1 MSEAPLRI
9 GTRGSQLALWQT
21 RRVIAML
28 QSAGI
33 DAEEQV
39 IRTTGD
45 RRTDV
50 PLAEIGGKGLFLKE
64 IEESLLR
71 GEIDLAVHS
80 LKDVPS
86 LLAPE
91 FRLLAFLPREDP
103 RDAWISHSGERLGKI
118 PGGAA
123 VGTSS
128 PRRRA
133 QILSLRPD
141 LDVRPLRGN
150 VPTRLNAA
158 RSGTLDAV
166 VLASAGLIRLG
177 LDDAITERVA
187 TEQMVPSAG
196 QGIVV
201 VETLTENEAIEPLR
215 GVLNDDEAELAARCE
230 RGLLQEFETLLD
242 CHSPIGAHC
251 TIEHDRLVLDV
262 FVSSPDASRIIRT
275 RHEGDHSHARE
286 LIERT
291 AAHLRSEGAEDLLRG
306 QVHSS

>member
-1 MSEAPLRI
+1 MTDMPLRI

-21 RRVIAML
+21 RRVIEILRA
-28 QSAGI
+28 AGI
-33 DAEEQV
+33 DAEERV

-64 IEESLLR
+64 IEEALLR
-71 GEIDLAVHS
+71 REIDLAVHS

-86 LLAPE
+86 ILDPE
-91 FRLLAFLPREDP
+91 LRLLAFLPREDP
-103 RDAWISHSGERLGKI
+103 RDAWISHSGARLDQI
-118 PGGAA
+118 PHGAV

-141 LDVRPLRGN
+141 LEVRPLRGN
-150 VPTRLNAA
+150 VPTRLDAA

-166 VLASAGLIRLG
+166 ILASAGLIRLG
-177 LDDAITERVA
+177 LDGAITEKVA
-187 TEQMVPSAG
+187 TDQMVPAAG

-201 VETLTENEAIEPLR
+201 VQTLTDSVGLDPLR
-215 GVLNDDEAELAARCE
+215 SVLNDPSAELAARCE
-230 RGLLQEFETLLD
+230 RGLLQEFGTLLD

-251 TIEHDRLVLDV
+251 TVAENRITLDV
-262 FVSSPDASRIIRT
+262 FVSSPDLARVIRAH
-275 RHEGDHSHARE
+275 HEAPPSDARE
-286 LIERT
+286 MVTR
-291 AAHLRSEGAEDLLRG
+291 AAEQLRVEGVEGLLG
-306 QVHSS
+306 ASV

>member
-1 MSEAPLRI
+1 MTHTPLRI

-21 RRVIAML
+21 RRVIEML
-28 QSAGI
+28 RAAGI
-33 DAEEQV
+33 GAEERV

-64 IEESLLR
+64 IEESLVR

-86 LLAPE
+86 LLSPE

-103 RDAWISHSGERLGKI
+103 RDAWISHAGERFDQI
-118 PGGAA
+118 ARGAA

-150 VPTRLNAA
+150 VPTRLEAA

-187 TEQMVPSAG
+187 TGQMVPSAG

-201 VETLTENEAIEPLR
+201 VETLMENDALEHLR
-215 GVLNDDEAELAARCE
+215 GFLNDPVAELAARCE

-251 TIEHDRLVLDV
+251 TIEDDRLALDV
-262 FVSSPDASRIIRT
+262 FVSSPDVSRTIRT
-275 RHEGDHSHARE
+275 RQEGHRSDVRE

-291 AAHLRSEGAEDLLRG
+291 AVHLRSEGAEELLRA
-306 QVHSS
+306 SS